1 MRIQI
6 YISVAVLIL
15 FQKSASEAVSRPPP
29 PANVTIQCD
38 NYGVEA
44 RWEYP
49 DQSRDVHFFVVV
61 TYSVGRKSETTQ
73 NRNLNISSMLFYSA
87 HTTYF
92 VTVRAM
98 RGGQESD
105 SCESATFSFNENAGN
120 AEIICYLD
128 FPEVE
133 LSPKDGKLHVQFFN
147 PPHLYRNTPALSN
160 LSNTEF
166 LNYYI
171 ETEESKNGFTCGL
184 KNKTCES
191 SIEFSEHRGVY
202 CVNLTGKVGQRSL
215 NPRSKCFEGDI
226 RIYPSFTV
234 YLYPVLGVALTLI
247 FITGIIMLLAKK
259 FNSEIKKNA
268 ITAFPKFLVFN
279 PAPAGQCKVLKV
291 ETEIMDSK
299 VKIEPVGDPHEQTT
313 LIEMYS
319 DEEQSSGDRDVG
331 RGDLDN
337 QCAYGPNLLDED
349 DEDEE
354 DEPGNLSN
362 GYDSPHVNLS
372 LQMSPG
378 DTVNVYGP

>member
-6 YISVAVLIL
+6 YISVTVLIL

-49 DQSRDVHFFVVV
+49 DLSRDVHFFVEVI
-61 TYSVGRKSETTQ
+61 YSTGRKNETTQ
-73 NRNLNISSMLFYSA
+73 NRNLNISSMLFNAA
-87 HTTYF
+87 HNTYF
-92 VTVRAM
+92 VNVRAM

-105 SCESATFSFNENAGN
+105 SCKSATFSFNENAAN
-120 AEIICYLD
+120 AEIKCYLD

-133 LSPKDGKLHVQFFN
+133 LSPKDGKLHVQFIN
-147 PPHLYRNTPALSN
+147 PPHLYRNTPALRD
-160 LSNTEF
+160 LVD
-166 LNYYI
+166 LKYYI
-171 ETEESKNGFTCGL
+171 ETEESKNGFTCGM
-184 KNKTCES
+184 KNETCES

-202 CVNLTGKVGQRSL
+202 CVSLTGGFEQRPL

-234 YLYPVLGVALTLI
+234 YLYPALGVALTLI
-247 FITGIIMLLAKK
+247 FITVIIMLLAKK

-299 VKIEPVGDPHEQTT
+299 VKIEPVGDPQEKTM

-319 DEEQSSGDRDVG
+319 DEEQSSGDKDV
-331 RGDLDN
+331 RIGDLDN
-337 QCAYGPNLLDED
+337 ESAYGPNMLDED
-349 DEDEE
+349 DEDNE
-354 DEPGNLSN
+354 DEPGSLSN
-362 GYDSPHVNLS
+362 GYDSPHINLC
-372 LQMSPG
+372 L
-378 DTVNVYGP
+378 

>member
-1 MRIQI
+1 MIN
-6 YISVAVLIL
+6 SLL
-15 FQKSASEAVSRPPP
+15 AVSRPPP
-29 PANVTIQCD
+29 PANVSIQCD

-49 DQSRDVHFFVVV
+49 DQSRDVHFFVEV
-61 TYSVGRKSETTQ
+61 THFNGRKNETTQ
-73 NRNLNISSMLFYSA
+73 NRNLNISSMLFNSA
-87 HTTYF
+87 HSTYF
-92 VTVRAM
+92 VTVRAV

-105 SCESATFSFNENAGN
+105 SCESAIFSFNENAGN
-120 AEIICYLD
+120 ADIKCYLD

-133 LSPKDGKLHVQFFN
+133 LSPKDGKLHVQFIN
-147 PPHLYRNTPALSN
+147 PPHLYRNTPALRD
-160 LSNTEF
+160 LDYD
-166 LNYYI
+166 LIYYI
-171 ETEESKNGFTCGL
+171 ETEESENEFTCGM
-184 KNKTCES
+184 KNETCES
-191 SIEFSEHRGVY
+191 SVEFSEHRGVY
-202 CVNLTGKVGQRSL
+202 CVNLTGKFGQRPL
-215 NPRSKCFEGDI
+215 NPRRKCFEGDI

-313 LIEMYS
+313 LIEMNS
-319 DEEQSSGDRDVG
+319 DEEQPSGDGDVG

-337 QCAYGPNLLDED
+337 ESAYGPNMLDED
-349 DEDEE
+349 DEDE
-354 DEPGNLSN
+354 PGSLSN

-372 LQMSPG
+372 L
-378 DTVNVYGP
+378 